1 MSRLT
6 LAATAFAI
14 LALAACGRSDQDQIN
29 ASEANTAAE
38 TLDDLSNDA
47 ANVAAE
53 ADALENQAAQ
63 LNQEAQAADDGAGPE
78 TPADEN
84 IAGM

>member
-1 MSRLT
+1 MKRLS
-6 LAATAFAI
+6 LAATALAL
-14 LALAACGRSDQDQIN
+14 LALAACGRSDQDRLN
-29 ASEANTAAE
+29 ATDANATAE
-38 TLDDLSNDA
+38 SLNQLSDEA

-53 ADALENQAAQ
+53 ATELENQAEQ
-63 LNQEAQAADDGAGPE
+63 LNQEAQADDASGPE

>member
-1 MSRLT
+1 MNRLS
-6 LAATAFAI
+6 LAATTFAL
-14 LALAACGRSDQDQIN
+14 LALAACGRGDQDQLN
-29 ASEANTAAE
+29 ATDANATAE
-38 TLDDLSNDA
+38 TLDELSNDA

-53 ADALENQAAQ
+53 AEALENQAAQ
-63 LNQEAQAADDGAGPE
+63 LNQEAQAEEPGGPE